1 MSFSIQQLAKIL
13 PGNSNIKDWFNSFAR
28 FFPDAE
34 LDTIERIAAFIA
46 ECSVESGNFTRLK
59 ENLNYGADGLVKTWP
74 KRFPNI
80 EFANQY
86 ARQPEKI
93 ANYVYAYRMGNG
105 DETSGDGW
113 KYIGRGII
121 QLTGKNNYQLF
132 ADSIGQPIEE
142 VCDYLLTTDGATQ
155 AACWFWKTNSLNH
168 YLETQGIDK
177 VSRIINGGDHGLLER
192 RANYLQ
198 ALQILQS

>member
-1 MSFSIQQLAKIL
+1 MSFTIQQFVKML
-13 PGNSNIKDWFNSFAR
+13 PGNTNVKSWFNSFAL

-46 ECSVESGNFTRLK
+46 ECSVESANFTRLR
-59 ENLNYGADGLVKTWP
+59 ENLNYSAEGLVRTWP

-80 EFANQY
+80 EFANLY

-105 DETSGDGW
+105 DEESGDGW

-132 ADSIGQPIEE
+132 ADYINKPIEE

-155 AACWFWKTNSLNH
+155 SACWFWKTNNLNH
-168 YLETQGIDK
+168 YLETEGIDK
-177 VSRIINGGDHGLLER
+177 VSRVINGGDHALMER
-192 RANYLQ
+192 RAAYNQ
-198 ALQILQS
+198 ALYILQN

>member
-1 MSFSIQQLAKIL
+1 MSFSIQQLAKML
-13 PGNSNIKDWFNSFAR
+13 PGNTNVKDWFNSFAR

-59 ENLNYGADGLVKTWP
+59 ENLNYSAEGLVRTWP
-74 KRFPNI
+74 KRFPNM
-80 EFANQY
+80 EFA
-86 ARQPEKI
+86 
-93 ANYVYAYRMGNG
+93 
-105 DETSGDGW
+105 DESSGDGW

-121 QLTGKNNYQLF
+121 QLTGRNNYQLF
-132 ADSIGQPIEE
+132 ADFIEQPIEE

-155 AACWFWKTNSLNH
+155 AACWFWKTNSLNN

-177 VSRIINGGDHGLLER
+177 VSRVINGGDHGLLER
-192 RANYLQ
+192 RANYQQ

>member
-1 MSFSIQQLAKIL
+1 MSFSIQQLAKML
-13 PGNSNIKDWFNSFAR
+13 PGNTNVKDWFNSFAR

-59 ENLNYGADGLVKTWP
+59 ENLNYSAEGLVRTWP
-74 KRFPNI
+74 KRFPNM

-93 ANYVYAYRMGNG
+93 ANYVYASRMGNS
-105 DETSGDGW
+105 DESSGDGW

-121 QLTGKNNYQLF
+121 QLTGRNNYQLF
-132 ADSIGQPIEE
+132 ADFIEQPIEE
-142 VCDYLLTTDGATQ
+142 VCDYLLTTDGATP
-155 AACWFWKTNSLNH
+155 AACWFWKTNSLNN

-177 VSRIINGGDHGLLER
+177 VSRVINGGDHGLLER
-192 RANYLQ
+192 RANYQQ

>member
-1 MSFSIQQLAKIL
+1 MSFSIQQLAMML
-13 PGNSNIKDWFNSFAR
+13 PGNTNVKDWFDSFAR

-46 ECSVESGNFTRLK
+46 ECSVESSNFTRLK
-59 ENLNYGADGLVKTWP
+59 ENLNYNAEGLVKTWP

-80 EFANQY
+80 EFANLY

-93 ANYVYAYRMGNG
+93 ANYVYAYHMGNG
-105 DETSGDGW
+105 NGESGDGW

-121 QLTGKNNYQLF
+121 QLTGRNNYQLF
-132 ADSIGQPIEE
+132 ADYIEQPIEE
-142 VCDYLLTTDGATQ
+142 VCDYLLTTDGSTQ

-168 YLETQGIDK
+168 YLKSQGIDK
-177 VSRIINGGDHGLLER
+177 VSRVINGGDHGLLER
-192 RANYLQ
+192 RTNYQQ
-198 ALQILQS
+198 ALQILQN